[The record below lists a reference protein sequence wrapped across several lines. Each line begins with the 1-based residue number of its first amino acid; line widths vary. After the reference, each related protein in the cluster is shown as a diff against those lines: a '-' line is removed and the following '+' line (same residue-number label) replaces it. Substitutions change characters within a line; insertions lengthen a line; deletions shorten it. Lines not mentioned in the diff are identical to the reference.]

1 MVVIIGALRF
11 PPGSIARAR
20 PHLEALVTATRA
32 KDGCLSY
39 DVAEDLF
46 DPGLIRF
53 CETWPD
59 QATLDRH
66 LQAPHMVPWR
76 AAVDELGLM
85 GRDFT
90 VYDAGSSRK
99 L

>member
-1 MVVIIGALRF
+1 MIVILGSLRF
-11 PPGSIARAR
+11 PPENIARVR
-20 PHLEALVTATRA
+20 PHLKTLVDETRA

-53 CETWPD
+53 SETWPD
-59 QATLDRH
+59 KATLDRH
-66 LQAPHMVPWR
+66 MQAPHMAPWR
-76 AAVDELGLM
+76 AAVGELGLI

-90 VYDAGSSRK
+90 VYDAGDSWK